1 MKYWEQDRKFERK
14 TNMAA
19 VVEEMC
25 DRNLLSRAF
34 SLRGKTHAGQTQRKK
49 TLKQPQFTLVL
60 ALKGCDG
67 FEEG

>member
-1 MKYWEQDRKFERK
+1 MKYWEQGRKFERT

-25 DRNLLSRAF
+25 NQNMLSRAF
-34 SLRGKTHAGQTQRKK
+34 SSRGKTHAARTTETKLKK
-49 TLKQPQFTLVL
+49 PQFTLVL

-67 FEEG
+67 FKEG